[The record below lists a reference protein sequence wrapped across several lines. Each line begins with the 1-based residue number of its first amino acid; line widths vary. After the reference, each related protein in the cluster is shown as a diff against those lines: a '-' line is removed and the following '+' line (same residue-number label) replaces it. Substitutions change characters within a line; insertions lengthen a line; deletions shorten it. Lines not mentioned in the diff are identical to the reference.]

1 MAYTT
6 RDADTRDAGTRTAG
20 CRARRTRDDP
30 DSVTSTLNPCS
41 IPVRHRLKVRGLGG
55 GLVALAALA
64 WLSLAATALSA
75 APAAPAT
82 SAGDP
87 VSISS
92 KHVYTPTGR
101 VVRAGQSISVT
112 ASGRIHFG
120 SPPIDAVDPA
130 GIPTGECAT
139 IVGKQSQDQPFVAA
153 DLPCWSLIGK
163 VGAGPPF
170 EVGKEKTFPAPSTGP
185 LFLGV
190 NDNRLADNS
199 GTWSATIVVGAAP
212 VANGSK
218 GHELLAAL
226 IALGLVV
233 LAILIALAVVV
244 ARRAARRTRKAG
256 ASTDEPAA
264 SEPVLVAAVAD
275 PPLMSEDLLAEAIA
289 PAAVAA
295 AVAPNPDAPHE
306 QTVAPLEGEFVD
318 VNIFEVELSN
328 GTDLRVGYNYFPEGA
343 DLHWQVRQGNIF
355 AHGQFVTS
363 GGGSLYH
370 FVMLPLGVHLEPDPG
385 SVDIEFTW
393 TIGGVPFR
401 YSVRRDPG
409 Y

>member
-6 RDADTRDAGTRTAG
+6 RDSGTCAAGTRAAG
-20 CRARRTRDDP
+20 CPARRPRDDP
-30 DSVTSTLNPCS
+30 HSVTSTLNSYSRPG
-41 IPVRHRLKVRGLGG
+41 RHRSKVRGAGG
-55 GLVALAALA
+55 GLVALAALT
-64 WLSLAATALSA
+64 WLSVPAPALLA
-75 APAAPAT
+75 APAASTA

-92 KHVYTPTGR
+92 TQVWTPTGR

-130 GIPTGECAT
+130 GIPIDACAT
-139 IVGKQSQDQPFVAA
+139 IVGNQSAKQPFAA
-153 DLPCWSLIGK
+153 AGLPCWSLIGK
-163 VGAGPPF
+163 IGAGPPF
-170 EVGKEKTFPAPSTGP
+170 EIGKQKTFRASSTGP

-190 NDNRLADNS
+190 NDNHLKDNS

-212 VANGSK
+212 LATGSK

-226 IALGLVV
+226 IALALVG

-244 ARRAARRTRKAG
+244 ARRAARRPRKAG
-256 ASTDEPAA
+256 AATDEPAA
-264 SEPVLVAAVAD
+264 YEPVLIPPVPD
-275 PPLMSEDLLAEAIA
+275 PPLVSADLLAEAIA

-306 QTVAPLEGEFVD
+306 HTVAPLEGEFVD

-328 GTDLRVGYNYFPEGA
+328 GTDLRVGYNYFPEGT
-343 DLHWQVRQGNIF
+343 DLHWQVRQGSAF
-355 AHGQFVTS
+355 AHGQFATS

>member
-1 MAYTT
+1 M
-6 RDADTRDAGTRTAG
+6 
-20 CRARRTRDDP
+20 
-30 DSVTSTLNPCS
+30 
-41 IPVRHRLKVRGLGG
+41 RGAGG

-64 WLSLAATALSA
+64 WLSLPAPALLA
-75 APAAPAT
+75 AP
-82 SAGDP
+82 AGDP

-92 KHVYTPTGR
+92 THVWTPTGR

-120 SPPIDAVDPA
+120 SPPIDRVDPA
-130 GIPTGECAT
+130 GIPIDACAT
-139 IVGKQSQDQPFVAA
+139 IVGTGAANKPFVAA
-153 DLPCWSLIGK
+153 GLPCWSLIGK

-170 EVGKEKTFPAPSTGP
+170 EVGKQKTFPAPSTGS

-212 VANGSK
+212 VTSGSK

-226 IALGLVV
+226 IALALVG

-244 ARRAARRTRKAG
+244 ARRAARRRRTVG
-256 ASTDEPAA
+256 DSTDEPAA
-264 SEPVLVAAVAD
+264 YEPVLVAAVPD
-275 PPLMSEDLLAEAIA
+275 PPLVSEDLLAEAIA

-295 AVAPNPDAPHE
+295 AVAPNPDAPLE

-328 GTDLRVGYNYFPEGA
+328 GTDLRVGYNYFPEGT
-343 DLHWQVRQGNIF
+343 DLHWQVRQGSAF
-355 AHGQFVTS
+355 AHGQFATS